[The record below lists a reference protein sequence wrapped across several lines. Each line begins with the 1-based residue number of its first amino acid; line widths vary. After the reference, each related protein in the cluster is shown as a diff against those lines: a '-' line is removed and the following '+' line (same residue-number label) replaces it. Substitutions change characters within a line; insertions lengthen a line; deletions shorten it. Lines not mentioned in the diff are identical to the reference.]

1 MMKQITTLFSL
12 LLATIAP
19 LAVSA
24 QCTTSANTYNDLN
37 TAGGAPVYDCL
48 TNTADTTDPE
58 FGTIGVYGSETYT
71 LENVVA
77 GQEYTFNMCS
87 GTGAGAWIP
96 EITILAADGTTVDA
110 WNGGPATGS
119 PATFA
124 SQCEITW
131 TASQSGEYSI
141 VINELGTFSG
151 DAPNQSDCNTTLATD
166 NGNPTVLTGPNS
178 ASLCPDNDL
187 VIQEIITNAHQQG
200 TQLNPNTNLA
210 ILDFSERTS
219 FDMTI
224 RIANVGSDPADTASL
239 QYLVVDD
246 LTAPT
251 EGIIQFDTIDFGGT
265 PLAPG
270 STFDYTFN
278 SQGIDTLFPGL
289 APNQP
294 IDVYAQV
301 DSNQF
306 NQVINDN
313 DAVFSFLISP
323 QDSFTAPYQTSFEL
337 VAGTAFT
344 FEHNDWAWKWFDT
357 DDNDVIITPVS
368 FSNITPFDGGMTT
381 FASFTP
387 PNIPSAAAG
396 GDRLE
401 SPEFSFDAGVNYNVS
416 GYMRSR
422 SFPGAP
428 LSLELDVAVVD
439 GSGATLSS
447 TTWSAAVADS
457 AYTKYEFPFTVPADA
472 DDYTIEFVKNVAG
485 FGELD
490 LVEVEEITDPPSAG
504 FALTGTDETGPF
516 VEYCDGEVTVT
527 NLTTGVGV
535 TSIVNWGDGST
546 DPIADG
552 ETLTHTYTT
561 TGDFTITLSATNPIG
576 TDDATQDV
584 EVRDAPL
591 PQADI
596 ELDGTSCLTVNINN
610 LSIDTCGDATV
621 TLDWG
626 DGTVE
631 TSFSGSHTYASAGN
645 YNISLTL
652 TNTTGSTSDNITN
665 VDVAP
670 SAPTADVSVVSTTG
684 TDVEI
689 EDLSTDLCGG
699 EIYTIDW
706 GDGSTPATSFTSTHT
721 YPGPGSYTITMTVTN
736 DEGFSQDTA
745 TVVIS
750 SINEIALNGSLEMFP
765 NPVTGS
771 VLTVGFELINADDVR
786 MSIVGIDGKVLAERA
801 VENATQVTET
811 FDVSALNGGMYI
823 LKLET
828 AEGVTTRSFAVNR

>member
-1 MMKQITTLFSL
+1 MMKQITTLLTL

-19 LAVSA
+19 LAISA
-24 QCTTSANTYNDLN
+24 QCTTSANTYSDLN
-37 TAGGAPVYDCL
+37 TAGGAPIYDCL

-58 FGTIGVYGSETYT
+58 FGTIGVYGSETYS
-71 LENVVA
+71 LENVIA

-87 GTGAGAWIP
+87 GTGAGSWIP
-96 EITILAADGTTVDA
+96 EITILAADGSTVDA

-119 PATFA
+119 SATFA

-131 TASQSGEYSI
+131 TATQSGEYSI

-151 DAPNQSDCNTTLATD
+151 DAPNQSDCNTTLSTD

-178 ASLCPDNDL
+178 ASLCPANDL
-187 VIQEIITNAHQQG
+187 VISEVITNAHLQG
-200 TQLNPNTNLA
+200 TPLNTNTSLA

-224 RIANVGSDPADTASL
+224 RIANVGTDPADSATL

-251 EGIIQFDTIDFGGT
+251 EGIVQFDTIDFGGGQ
-265 PLAPG
+265 LASG
-270 STFDYTFN
+270 ATYLHFFN

-289 APNQP
+289 ASNQP

-301 DSNQF
+301 DSSQY

-313 DAVFSFLISP
+313 DATFSFLISP
-323 QDSFTAPYQTSFEL
+323 QDSFTVPYQTSFEL
-337 VAGTAFT
+337 TAGTAFT

-357 DDNDVIITPVS
+357 NDDGARIVPVR
-368 FSNITPFDGGMTT
+368 FSNVTPFDGEMTT
-381 FASFTP
+381 FASLQGTNTP
-387 PNIPSAAAG
+387 TIASG
-396 GDRLE
+396 GDVLQ
-401 SPEFSFDAGVNYNVS
+401 SPELALDAGVDYNVS
-416 GYMRSR
+416 GYVKSGFG
-422 SFPGAP
+422 FPI
-428 LSLELDVAVVD
+428 SLDIIVRD
-439 GSGATLSS
+439 GSGTAVATGNF
-447 TTWSAAVADS
+447 SAAPADS
-457 AYTKYEFPFTVPADA
+457 FYVKQEFPFTVPANA
-472 DDYTIEFVKNVAG
+472 DDYTVEFVKNSDG

-490 LVEVEEITDPPSAG
+490 LVEIEEITDPPSAG

-535 TSIVNWGDGST
+535 SSTVVWGDGSS

-552 ETLTHTYTT
+552 QTITHTYTS
-561 TGDFTITLSATNPIG
+561 TGNFTITLTATNPVG

-596 ELDGTSCLTVNINN
+596 ELDGTSCLTVTIND
-610 LSIDTCGDATV
+610 LSVDTCGDATV

-631 TSFSGSHTYASAGN
+631 TSFSGSHTYAAAGN
-645 YNISLTL
+645 YDISLTL
-652 TNTTGSTSDNITN
+652 TNATGSTSDNITN

-670 SAPTADVSVVSTTG
+670 SAPTADVNVVTATG
-684 TDVEI
+684 TTVEI

-699 EIYTIDW
+699 ETYTIDW
-706 GDGSTPATSFTSTHT
+706 GDGSTPATSFTSSHN

-771 VLTVGFELINADDVR
+771 ALTVGFELVNADDVR
-786 MSIVGIDGKVLAERA
+786 MSIVGMDGKVLAERS